1 MSEHGHDIVL
11 KTIIVVH
18 MSVCW
23 VYVIC
28 CIGLFNVKNK
38 FNCIFDYSCSCR
50 LFVKSDASNHPVLR
64 AGMVP
69 CLFIWRLGRQKV
81 N

>member
-23 VYVIC
+23 VYVLC
-28 CIGLFNVKNK
+28 CIGLFNGSLTA
-38 FNCIFDYSCSCR
+38 Y
-50 LFVKSDASNHPVLR
+50 LTVL
-64 AGMVP
+64 AAAVY
-69 CLFIWRLGRQKV
+69 L
-81 N
+81 